1 MWKKRMGESPSPAFW
16 ADFLANL
23 NAIYPGAILEKKVL
37 DELYG
42 LVVDEWRNGRQV
54 HVIIRQL
61 CSCDDGVTV
70 TPSKGAAL
78 RLEKHRGL
86 ARPPEAAQRG
96 DVFGLDQLR
105 DAGTVG
111 RLAAKLSMVDA
122 RLRQNPRS
130 SKEAQLLQQRR
141 DLEQQI
147 EAARE
152 SAYWSVPRPKASSED
167 STVAPTRAKKQA
179 PKKKGKATRA
189 RRSGEQP
196 TPPPSPPPPPLGPYS
211 DELAAIKNV
220 PGLSEDEHAGL
231 VRTMLSSL
239 ERAKL
244 PVGELDFSSLGPQ
257 KVDEIEKALLAQET
271 TAEPAVAGDTRRGEV
286 RATNKKKVLKQ
297 WFRRNADALDRLA
310 QAVLPNTAR
319 NPSEPLRVRIRSD
332 QAPVMR
338 FQAGLKKGDV
348 VEVMDE
354 VRAGGEV
361 HGWMVPDAK
370 AGKLFLP
377 KTSGEVVAAEQT
389 AQGLDSDITDDL
401 INELSG
407 RA

>member
-1 MWKKRMGESPSPAFW
+1 MGESPSPAFW

-61 CSCDDGVTV
+61 CSCDDGRTV

-86 ARPPEAAQRG
+86 ARPPETAQRG

-130 SKEAQLLQQRR
+130 SKEAQLLQQRSE
-141 DLEQQI
+141 LERQI

-152 SAYWSVPRPKASSED
+152 SAYWSVPRPKVSTVD
-167 STVAPTRAKKQA
+167 STVASTRSKKQA
-179 PKKKGKATRA
+179 PKKKAKATRSQ
-189 RRSGEQP
+189 RSAEP
-196 TPPPSPPPPPLGPYS
+196 PPPPPLPLGPYS
-211 DELAAIKNV
+211 AELVAIQNV

-244 PVGELDFSSLGPQ
+244 PVGELDFSILGPQ
-257 KVDEIEKALLAQET
+257 KIDDIEKALLAQET

-310 QAVLPNTAR
+310 QVVLPNTAR
-319 NPSEPLRVRIRSD
+319 NPSEPLRVRIRSN
-332 QAPVMR
+332 QSPVMKH
-338 FQAGLKKGDV
+338 QVGLKKGDV

-377 KTSGEVVAAEQT
+377 KNSGEVVAAEQT